1 LLNDLKTI
9 FYSIEL
15 VSFQDLQDVEIL
27 IPSPIQQFLFDYK
40 HSEFLECNS
49 ELSKTNNKKMK
60 ENWNKLNRIA
70 KKLNYFTKSLEKM
83 YKSYLLSDGT
93 TLGN

>member
-1 LLNDLKTI
+1 MIKKL
-9 FYSIEL
+9 FYSFEL
-15 VSFQDLQDVEIL
+15 VSFQDLHNVEIL

-40 HSEFLECNS
+40 HSEFLECNI
-49 ELSKTNNKKMK
+49 ELSKTNYENMK

-83 YKSYLLSDGT
+83 YKSYTLSDGT